1 MDDVLQR
8 RQQLHMVHGSCLN
21 HVALTG
27 FLRSATKNHQREFL
41 ADAGDLGLPG
51 CVDIGGDC
59 VEQKVLYMSV
69 ETRAWRTHSRTEC
82 VPAMDVE
89 MDNDSKE
96 RSGIPVTR
104 SKR

>member
-8 RQQLHMVHGSCLN
+8 RQQLHMVHGSYLN

-41 ADAGDLGLPG
+41 ADDGDLGLPG

-69 ETRAWRTHSRTEC
+69 EMRAWRTEC